1 MNDEVGISPYGRSEM
16 GVFVE
21 AKSEMAER
29 FGGVAGL
36 LERTE
41 HEVGDDA
48 FLRFADNFANQPLI
62 MLRRDTQLAA
72 GKRHLHAA
80 LAAVPVGVGASR
92 FRGHRDATMANR
104 DLALMQVRDTQGVA
118 ESASQFFELENFAGV
133 GLLMNAM
140 ERFDAA
146 VKKIRV
152 DGAIGRQH
160 ELFNQTL
167 RDVALAARDIGH
179 ALRFVELDD
188 WFGKIE
194 IDRAVLVAAGVEEQ
208 SEFLHVAE
216 ARSERGVTL
225 GHLRVAF
232 DDFVDVGVSHAFGRT
247 NNAGSHA

>member
-62 MLRRDTQLAA
+62 MLRRDAQLAA

-80 LAAVPVGVGASR
+80 LPAVPVGVGAAG
-92 FRGHRDATMANR
+92 FCGRGDATMANR
-104 DLALMQVRDTQGVA
+104 DFALVQVRDTQGVTEGA
-118 ESASQFFELENFAGV
+118 GQLFELENFARV

-146 VKKIRV
+146 VKKISG
-152 DGAIGRQH
+152 DSPIGRQH
-160 ELFNQTL
+160 ELFNQTM
-167 RDVALAARDIGH
+167 RDVALAACDIGH
-179 ALRFVELDD
+179 ALGFVELDD

-194 IDRAVLVAAGVEEQ
+194 IDRAVLVAAGVEQQ
-208 SEFLHVAE
+208 SEF
-216 ARSERGVTL
+216 
-225 GHLRVAF
+225 
-232 DDFVDVGVSHAFGRT
+232 
-247 NNAGSHA
+247 